1 MPCTGCTRQVASLLS
16 LDCVG
21 LISERDLGY
30 NAVLRQG
37 KVRRMRPSP
46 FNKGSGAAKPG
57 AAAAVRAAAP
67 AAAPTRM
74 ATLSEADSSGEVRRR
89 QQCFA
94 RPRMW
99 GFHVCATTI

>member
-1 MPCTGCTRQVASLLS
+1 
-16 LDCVG
+16 
-21 LISERDLGY
+21 
-30 NAVLRQG
+30 
-37 KVRRMRPSP
+37 MRPSP